1 MEKIIKHLKIKDT
14 LEKIV
19 KEEKYDYKAVAKK
32 YGICVKTINKKVS
45 LVERRDAFLSK
56 KIALEKAVNEYLE
69 EPGTLKTVIANRYN
83 IGRIVFTREM
93 MLFRTSKERKYEYD
107 RCISSSSF
115 FTYSEEKLFLQQLKE
130 WKDSQTDCTCR
141 ICIMQQLQN
150 IAYQSLQNKDF
161 FSQRTYI
168 NNKIIN
174 WLIEFEML
182 YSEDM
187 SELLEICN
195 CTKYVRNDET
205 EAGTSKSTFFRTSE
219 DYKSNVTVEER
230 IDTSTLGLM
239 DPEIF
244 TDYTNYQP
252 KKDTSTLGPMDP
264 EIFTDFANYQPKEDT
279 STLGLMDPEIFTDFA
294 NYQPKEDTSTLGL
307 MDPEIYTDY
316 TNYQPKEDTST
327 LGLMDP
333 EIFTDFANYQPKE
346 DTSTLGLMDPEIF
359 TDFANYQPKEDT
371 STLGLM
377 DPEIFTDYTNYQPKE
392 DTSTLGLMD
401 PEIFTDFAN
410 YQPKEDTSTLGLM
423 DPEIF
428 TDFANYQPKEDTSTL
443 GLMDPEIFTD
453 YTNYQPKEDTFT
465 LGLMDPEIFTDSA
478 NNQSKDATGKRK
490 STDFMDDNPLDLTTK
505 RMK

>member
-19 KEEKYDYKAVAKK
+19 KEEKYNYKSAAEE
-32 YGICVKTINKKVS
+32 YGICVTTISKKIS
-45 LVERRDAFLSK
+45 LVEKRNNFLSK
-56 KIALEKAVNEYLE
+56 KIAFEKAVNECLE
-69 EPGTLKTVIANRYN
+69 ELGTPQIVIADRCN
-83 IGRIVFTREM
+83 ITRSVFNTEM
-93 MLFRTSKERKYEYD
+93 KCFRNSGKRKYEYD
-107 RCISSSSF
+107 RSISSSSF
-115 FTYSEEKLFLQQLKE
+115 FTYSKEKLFLQQLKE

-161 FSQRTYI
+161 FSQMTY
-168 NNKIIN
+168 NNNIIIN

-195 CTKYVRNDET
+195 CTKYIRNDET
-205 EAGTSKSTFFRTSE
+205 EAGTSKSTSFRTSE

-230 IDTSTLGLM
+230 IDTSTLGFM

-252 KKDTSTLGPMDP
+252 KEDTSTLGLMNP

-279 STLGLMDPEIFTDFA
+279 STLGLM
-294 NYQPKEDTSTLGL
+294 N
-307 MDPEIYTDY
+307 
-316 TNYQPKEDTST
+316 
-327 LGLMDP
+327 P

-377 DPEIFTDYTNYQPKE
+377 DPEIFTDFAIYQP
-392 DTSTLGLMD
+392 
-401 PEIFTDFAN
+401 
-410 YQPKEDTSTLGLM
+410 
-423 DPEIF
+423 
-428 TDFANYQPKEDTSTL
+428 
-443 GLMDPEIFTD
+443 
-453 YTNYQPKEDTFT
+453 
-465 LGLMDPEIFTDSA
+465 
-478 NNQSKDATGKRK
+478 KDATGKRK
-490 STDFMDDNPLDLTTK
+490 STDFMDDKDLTTK